1 MSSDIQVV
9 ITDCDHADINEETKV
24 LQAAGISFRLCQ
36 CRTAADL
43 AEQCQGAVVA
53 INQYAPFTEEVF
65 AALPDLKAV
74 VRYGVGVD
82 NIDLA
87 AATRHQVQVCNVP
100 DYGTLEVADHAF
112 ALLMELTRHAAR
124 AAAQVKSGIW
134 DYTRVAPIR
143 RLSELT
149 VGIVGLGRI
158 GCAFA
163 KKVKALGCHVIGCDV
178 YTAHITS
185 NPELNFIEVV
195 SEEELLQRSDIISL
209 HCALT
214 PANAGFMNKENFAR
228 MKSGAVLINVSRG
241 GLVNEAD
248 LAAALV
254 SGRLGGAG
262 IDVTCTEPLEADS
275 PLRQAPNILITPH
288 MSWYSVES
296 ANDLKRKCA
305 EEAVRAVRGEKLR
318 CPVNKL

>member
-1 MSSDIQVV
+1 MSDIKVV

-24 LQAAGISFRLCQ
+24 FNAAGIGFRFCQ
-36 CRTAADL
+36 CHSEADL
-43 AEQCQGAVVA
+43 AAQCRGVEVVL
-53 INQYAPFTEEVF
+53 NQYAPFTEEAF
-65 AALPDLKAV
+65 AALPELKTI

-82 NIDLA
+82 NIDLE
-87 AATRHQVQVCNVP
+87 AATRHRVQVCNVP

-112 ALLMELTRHAAR
+112 ALLMELTRHTAR
-124 AAAQVKSGIW
+124 AATLVKNGVW

-163 KKVKALGCHVIGCDV
+163 KKVQALGCHIVGCDV

-195 SEEELLQRSDIISL
+195 SEEELLRRADVISL

-214 PANAGFMNKENFAR
+214 PANAGFMNQETFAR
-228 MKSGAVLINVSRG
+228 MKPGAKLINVARG
-241 GLVNEAD
+241 GLVNEED

-262 IDVTCTEPLEADS
+262 IDVTCTEPLVTDS
-275 PLRQAPNILITPH
+275 PLRAAPNILITPH
-288 MSWYSVES
+288 MSWYSEEA

-305 EEAVRAVRGEKLR
+305 EEGVRAVRGEKLR